1 MNMYQ
6 RGLLKIFNVIL
17 ICANNAILCDTYIS
31 HENLPLPDL
40 VTICKRFAQ
49 LWVNLQMVGG
59 VGEINNPQNMY
70 IDATSFMMLSQYLP
84 MLLGSIIRPG
94 NRKVKIRDF
103 EGFEDWLHVI
113 LDPVV
118 MRIFAGET
126 NVERELTKDIILE
139 ALKTSFGSL

>member
-1 MNMYQ
+1 
-6 RGLLKIFNVIL
+6 
-17 ICANNAILCDTYIS
+17 
-31 HENLPLPDL
+31 
-40 VTICKRFAQ
+40 
-49 LWVNLQMVGG
+49 MVGGG
-59 VGEINNPQNMY
+59 VGEINNPQHMD
-70 IDATSFMMLSQYLP
+70 IDVASFMMLSQDLP
-84 MLLGSIIRPG
+84 MLLGSMIRPG
-94 NRKVKIRDF
+94 NRKVRIRDF